1 MFVYPG
7 KLLFKGFLPVTVN
20 DNFQRP
26 KKTTQIIVTDVA
38 PLKMIF
44 IPPNVFSLCFSD
56 CPECYRLIYVEV
68 NKLRVSSAALAD
80 TINRLRN
87 GNIGD
92 ASFAQRLSN
101 SENDVTSLVSDAEH
115 SREIENNVTKQIKQL
130 NETLNHLEQV
140 LMQEVTPGVNKLSDN
155 LTVVERDK
163 DRTEQLIQLIRE
175 AVQASNNILN
185 MSVDPSVR
193 KVEIISDYLSKL
205 VPRFIALASNF
216 TAVAARQ
223 NETAHEIQRKVDN
236 ASSLVEEAQRVA
248 ENATN
253 DLDLDTF
260 LQLLRMRVD
269 VIQALG
275 ENVNSTA
282 YQLFVNASVVL
293 SRANKTLSEVMLLD
307 PNNRVVVSQIEEAAM
322 VASRQ
327 AQQVSSRA
335 QNLTQTYSNLT
346 TQVELA
352 VEEVQ
357 ALMSRVDK
365 TEWTGK
371 AILNE
376 ARRARQEATDAVQLA
391 TKTLAD
397 AKEMLQILQNF
408 ESKAKEA
415 QDFADLSLK
424 RAKEANITSWNAI
437 QYAQGI
443 NASLQA
449 TLAAATEGLNL
460 AQQARNI
467 SIHENQVT
475 LATFLYVC
483 LTSRGVRVEAI
494 TVEPPVS
501 GHPRDQKKVS
511 A

>member
-1 MFVYPG
+1 M
-7 KLLFKGFLPVTVN
+7 T
-20 DNFQRP
+20 Q
-26 KKTTQIIVTDVA
+26 KTTQIIVTDVA

-193 KVEIISDYLSKL
+193 EVEIISDYLSKL

-248 ENATN
+248 ENAINEQN
-253 DLDLDTF
+253 DLDSYLK
-260 LQLLRMRVD
+260 LLKMRVD

-275 ENVNSTA
+275 ENLNSTA

-307 PNNRVVVSQIEEAAM
+307 PNNRDVVSQIEEAAM

-371 AILNE
+371 AVLNE

-424 RAKEANITSWNAI
+424 RAKEANITSLNAI

-475 LATFLYVC
+475 LATFLYVS
-483 LTSRGVRVEAI
+483 LTSRGARVEAI